1 MTVRL
6 NKYYPLFPVLF
17 CAILFCSSCKVFH
30 LGKYKVE
37 KQGCP
42 VGKNIGAE
50 KLLSSDP
57 KYTRAIKKASKDNKK
72 LNKDLYHQ

>member
-1 MTVRL
+1 
-6 NKYYPLFPVLF
+6 
-17 CAILFCSSCKVFH
+17 